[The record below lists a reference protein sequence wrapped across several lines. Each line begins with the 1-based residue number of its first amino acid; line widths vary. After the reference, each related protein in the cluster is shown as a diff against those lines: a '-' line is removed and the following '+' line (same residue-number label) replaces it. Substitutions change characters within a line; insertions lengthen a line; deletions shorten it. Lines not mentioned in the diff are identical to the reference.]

1 MLTKSNTMMLMM
13 FLELTFEKK
22 RCSWIQGKGNMNKVD
37 KPTFHT
43 IIGVRYKK
51 TKQNKKQRQKQ
62 WKEYKSPSEELK
74 SSLVWVL
81 DDFLHNQQEFQ

>member
-1 MLTKSNTMMLMM
+1 
-13 FLELTFEKK
+13 
-22 RCSWIQGKGNMNKVD
+22 MNKVD
-37 KPTFHT
+37 RPTFHT

-51 TKQNKKQRQKQ
+51 KNKQTNEKGE
-62 WKEYKSPSEELK
+62 EYKSPWEELK